1 LKEQRGSP
9 EAGCRALTQ
18 QRNVSGTLRQ
28 AASAQVFRGAKE
40 DERGLELQ
48 VCRRGV
54 WASAGQRSAAAS
66 LDRAH
71 LQRPSRHCPGDSLL
85 LEDIS
90 VIYTDII
97 CISEFV
103 LIAWESI

>member
-1 LKEQRGSP
+1 M
-9 EAGCRALTQ
+9 
-18 QRNVSGTLRQ
+18 
-28 AASAQVFRGAKE
+28 QVFRGAKE

-71 LQRPSRHCPGDSLL
+71 LQCPSRHRPGDSLL
-85 LEDIS
+85 TGKIIRESLLLAWGSIS
-90 VIYTDII
+90 ALSPFAPTSTPDYKLLMHERRSSVRD
-97 CISEFV
+97 
-103 LIAWESI
+103 LGK